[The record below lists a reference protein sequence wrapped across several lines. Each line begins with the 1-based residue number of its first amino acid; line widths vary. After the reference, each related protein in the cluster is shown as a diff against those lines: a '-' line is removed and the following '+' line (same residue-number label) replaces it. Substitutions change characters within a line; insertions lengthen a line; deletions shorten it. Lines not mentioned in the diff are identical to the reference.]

1 MKVQHTKVIVA
12 AAAGAALVA
21 LAAGPALAAGD
32 TTTTFT
38 LAGNGIAVSVP
49 ATANLSSAAST
60 LIGVTSLS
68 GSLGSISVSDS
79 RGGLAV
85 AWTATV
91 SSTDFTTGGGGT
103 NKTITN
109 TNVGYTPG
117 TVTGTGIGVAAGTPA
132 PSLATSAPVV
142 AATGVTGAESASW
155 NPTVTVT
162 VPSNVI
168 AGTYTGTLTHS
179 VS

>member
-1 MKVQHTKVIVA
+1 MALHTRTKVIAA

-21 LAAGPALAAGD
+21 LAAGPALATTD

-38 LAGNGIAVSVP
+38 LTANGIGVTVP
-49 ATANLSSAAST
+49 GTANLSSATA
-60 LIGVTSLS
+60 IGSKSLS
-68 GSLGSISVSDS
+68 GSLGSISVTDN

-91 SSTDFTTGGGGT
+91 SSTNFVTGGGTT
-103 NKTITN
+103 NETIAKA
-109 TNVGYTPG
+109 NVGYNPG
-117 TVTGTGIGVAAGTPA
+117 TVTGTGIGVAVGTPA
-132 PSLATSAPVV
+132 VSLATAAPVV
-142 AATGVTGAESASW
+142 AAPGVTGAESASW
-155 NPTVTVT
+155 NPTVSVT
-162 VPSNVI
+162 IPSNAV